1 MAAEN
6 FPSSPSS
13 GPPRAVAS
21 RRSHAI
27 YVRLQREIVLG
38 MLAPRSTLLELEL
51 ANRFEVSQGTVR
63 EALLLLQEEGLVHR
77 QPHRGTTVSDCRAE
91 DAEELIRLR
100 HMIECRGVRRAIARD
115 GSELAEAMRVH
126 LTRMQSAADAGD
138 EYLLSVHDRAFHSDL
153 FARADLPP
161 VQPVLARAL
170 VHAHRYKILHPEQ
183 NRDLRETANR
193 HIVII
198 DALEAQ
204 DPERASEAL
213 SHHIT
218 TIVDFGPNILDGAP

>member
-6 FPSSPSS
+6 FPPLAQTPLGRPMS
-13 GPPRAVAS
+13 A
-21 RRSHAI
+21 RRSFAI
-27 YVRLQREIVLG
+27 YSRLQREIVLG

-51 ANRFEVSQGTVR
+51 ASRFEVSQGTVR

-77 QPHRGTTVSDCRAE
+77 QAHRGTTVVDCRAE

-100 HMIECRGVRRAIARD
+100 HDIECRGVQRAIARD
-115 GSELAEAMRVH
+115 GARLGNAMRVH
-126 LTRMQSAADAGD
+126 LHAMQAAAADGD
-138 EYLLSVHDRAFHSDL
+138 EYQLSVHDRAFHSEL

-183 NRDLRETANR
+183 NRDLIETANR
-193 HIVII
+193 HLAII
-198 DALEAQ
+198 DALDAR
-204 DPERASEAL
+204 DAPRAAAAL

-218 TIVDFGPNILDGAP
+218 TIVDFGPNILMGA